1 MSSPRR
7 TIFIRS
13 PLPENTKTGF
23 RRIVFCGYSCTR
35 VGCSSSQTQHQ
46 SMLHESL
53 LLFFFPLVPCE
64 ANHLDYGTKSIGLE
78 SRVLCSSLNLAVS
91 TALLE
96 MFSAL
101 NSHFRDSALRC
112 SHWLRTPGAF
122 APGSRLS
129 LSCVENT
136 TRDSVWEVQAQ
147 G

>member
-1 MSSPRR
+1 MSR
-7 TIFIRS
+7 
-13 PLPENTKTGF
+13 
-23 RRIVFCGYSCTR
+23 
-35 VGCSSSQTQHQ
+35 
-46 SMLHESL
+46 
-53 LLFFFPLVPCE
+53 FFFFFSPVPCE

-129 LSCVENT
+129 LSRVENT

>member
-35 VGCSSSQTQHQ
+35 LAAALPKRSINPCCMSRFF
-46 SMLHESL
+46 
-53 LLFFFPLVPCE
+53 FFFPLVPCE

-129 LSCVENT
+129 LSRVENT